1 MVTKLSLSN
10 ATSSNTASLNSRIMS
25 VRRLAAPTLESFS
38 CDRWPEFL
46 RELGVKPYDIYMCIY
61 VYVYIHVYIY
71 IYSVYIYIYTHY
83 IYIYICTH
91 TNHTQIRQ
99 VALDKQRRPIEESVP
114 VRLDAMGE
122 GKYWVV
128 RGRRGEAR
136 TMSTHM
142 GIWLQFHPLKFQ
154 KESWLFALQQHI
166 SCQRGETQGFVWN
179 SIVVWQL

>member
-1 MVTKLSLSN
+1 M
-10 ATSSNTASLNSRIMS
+10 R
-25 VRRLAAPTLESFS
+25 
-38 CDRWPEFL
+38 
-46 RELGVKPYDIYMCIY
+46 PYFTRSTHI
-61 VYVYIHVYIY
+61 YIY

-142 GIWLQFHPLKFQ
+142 GI
-154 KESWLFALQQHI
+154 
-166 SCQRGETQGFVWN
+166 
-179 SIVVWQL
+179 